1 MKSIAIGMGAAALL
15 AVLAGNCL
23 AQSGAAAAYPARP
36 IRIIVPFLAGG
47 PNDIHARWVSRHL
60 NAVWGQPVI
69 VDTRP
74 GAGGTIGTDAVAKS
88 PPDGYTLVAGNPGP
102 LTIAPSTYA
111 RLPYN
116 VLRDLQPVSLTTGWA
131 ACVCLHP
138 SVPFKTVNDLVAHAR
153 ARPGRLNF
161 GSPGVGTVGHMG
173 AELLAA
179 MADIRMNH
187 VPYKGAAQVN
197 IDLVGGHIDL
207 AWVALAGAI
216 PLMQQGKIKPLAVTS
231 RSRASLLPQVPTVD
245 EQGLKGFESSN
256 WNALLAPAGTRRDI
270 VDRIHQELAGQL
282 RGEAGKQWIEQG
294 YFVYARGPDEFAE
307 FIRSETA
314 KWAKVAKRAGIKPN

>member
-1 MKSIAIGMGAAALL
+1 MTSPKACAGIAVCALAACAC
-15 AVLAGNCL
+15 AIEDAP
-23 AQSGAAAAYPARP
+23 AQAYPARP